1 MKHFLSWPRKSLFNL
16 LLVSYLASLLSFNT
30 LAAPESKHVAIT
42 QIVEHPA
49 LDAVRKGVKDVLA
62 EHDWKD
68 GENLKWDYQSAQG
81 APATAAQI
89 AKKFAGDR
97 PDVFVAIATPS
108 AQAAVAS
115 ARNTN
120 IVFSAV
126 TDPVA
131 AKLVKSW
138 EQPSK
143 NVTGVSDLT
152 PIKLHLEMIKEV
164 LPASKQLGIIYNLGE
179 ANSVSLLKL
188 IKQHAEELNLQV
200 IEAVSP
206 KSSDVQTAARS
217 LLGKVDAIY
226 LPTDNT
232 VISAIEGI
240 IKISEQADIP
250 VFAGDTDSVARGAIA
265 ALGFN
270 YYEVG
275 RQTGKIVVQILQGQ
289 SPADIP
295 VQGVMNTELF
305 VNPGAA
311 KRMGITLSPEF
322 ISKAKS
328 LVE

>member
-1 MKHFLSWPRKSLFNL
+1 MGHILSRQHKNKFKLALGLPL
-16 LLVSYLASLLSFNT
+16 LALLSFNCFSET
-30 LAAPESKHVAIT
+30 DSKHIAIT

-49 LDAVRKGVKDVLA
+49 LDAVRKGVKDVLS
-62 EHDWKD
+62 ESGWKQ
-68 GENLKWDYQSAQG
+68 GINLKWDYQSAQG

-89 AKKFAGDR
+89 AKKFAGDQ
-97 PDVFVAIATPS
+97 PDVLVAIATPS

-126 TDPVA
+126 TDPIG

-138 EQPSK
+138 EQPGK

-164 LPASKQLGIIYNLGE
+164 LPESQRLGIIYNPGE
-179 ANSVSLLKL
+179 ANSVSLVKL
-188 IKQHAEELNLQV
+188 IHQHASTVGFNIV
-200 IEAVSP
+200 EAASP
-206 KSSDVQTAARS
+206 KSSDVQTSVRS
-217 LLGKVDAIY
+217 LLGKADAIY

-232 VISAIEGI
+232 VISAIEGV
-240 IKISEQADIP
+240 IKIAEQADIP
-250 VFAGDTDSVARGAIA
+250 VFAGDTDSVNRGAIA

-275 RQTGKIVVQILQGQ
+275 RQTGEVVTQILKGK
-289 SPADIP
+289 SPGSIP
-295 VQGVMNTELF
+295 VQGVQKTELF

-311 KRMGITLSPEF
+311 KRMGITLSKEF

-328 LVE
+328 IVE